1 MKQLVLSVL
10 LSFGFYSS
18 FNAQIKGLV
27 QGADSISKKP
37 IYGAKVKLIHAKTGA
52 ITSEEG
58 TFELVLPKLLPDT
71 LVISAI
77 GYYSDTIIL
86 DKKDRFIS
94 LNVTLYSAKLLDE
107 VVISFKR
114 NSHGISKLKT
124 LHVEELTSAELR
136 KAACCNL
143 SESFETNAS
152 VDVNIT
158 DAVSGAKKIQM
169 MGLDGVYTQIQLEN
183 IPYLRGLESS
193 FGLQSISGTWI
204 ESIQITKGT
213 GNVVNGY
220 ESMAGLV
227 NLELKKPKEMERFY
241 ANVYQN
247 AFGRSELNLNAGY
260 KLNEKWSTGWLAH
273 ASAVYGNIDHNNDG
287 FRDLPMGDNI
297 AFMNRWDFDGKNK
310 EIQFGF
316 NAYQDRKV
324 GGQTGFYRGKP
335 SIVNPTANYG
345 VLLNSRHIHVFA
357 KTGFF
362 GKKPMRSLG
371 ILYNLKYQTMDGQFG
386 LRMFE
391 GTEKRGYI
399 NAIYDDIIGTSDH
412 KIKIG
417 GSLVALAITQK
428 ADSLI
433 QSRTEIVPGIFGEY
447 TFTGSRFTGV
457 FGSRYDYHNLYG
469 SQFSPRI
476 HTKYSASEFT
486 DIRFTIGKGWRV
498 PNYIIDN
505 ISLLA
510 NSKQWIAPIE
520 TKPEISWNAG
530 TSIVHEFKFGGQKA
544 SISIDYY
551 HTRFTNQLVVDR
563 DESVNAIVFTN
574 LEKASYSNSFQT
586 ELSFSPF
593 KNFDVR
599 LAYKFLDVK
608 AEYGG
613 EMRQQVMIPRNRGF
627 MNLAYKTRNKRWEFD
642 LTCSIFGASRLPV
655 QTNSADT
662 TLILLN
668 TKGQVYPMVNGQ
680 ITYVYKKWNFY
691 LGGENLTNFK
701 QQNPIIDAQ
710 NPFSNTFD
718 ATNSWGPIMGIN
730 LYAGLRFSLAQ
741 PKKKESKHEQ
751 HSDDHDNHNH

>member
-27 QGADSISKKP
+27 QGTDSISKKP
-37 IYGAKVKLIHAKTGA
+37 LFGAKVKLIHSKTGV

-58 TFELVLPKLLPDT
+58 TFEIVLPKLLPDT
-71 LVISAI
+71 LVISAV

-94 LNVTLYSAKLLDE
+94 LNITLYSQKLLDE
-107 VVISFKR
+107 VVVSFKR

-227 NLELKKPKEMERFY
+227 NLELKKPREMERFY

-247 AFGRSELNLNAGY
+247 AFGRSELNLNAGTI
-260 KLNEKWSTGWLAH
+260 LNEKWSTGWLAH
-273 ASAVYGNIDHNNDG
+273 ASTVYGNIDHNNDG

-297 AFMNRWDFDGKNK
+297 AFMNRWEYNGKNG
-310 EIQFGF
+310 EAQFGF

-345 VLLNSRHIHVFA
+345 VLLNSRHIDVFA

-386 LRMFE
+386 LRMFD

-412 KIKIG
+412 KIKVG
-417 GSLVALAITQK
+417 GSLVALMISQK
-428 ADSLI
+428 ADSLT
-433 QSRTEIVPGIFGEY
+433 QDRMEIVPGFFSEY
-447 TFTGSRFTGV
+447 TFTSSRLTSVIG
-457 FGSRYDYHNLYG
+457 GRYDYHNLFG

-476 HTKYSASEFT
+476 HAKYSASEYT
-486 DIRFTIGKGWRV
+486 DIRFTVGKGWRV
-498 PNYIIDN
+498 PNYMIDN

-510 NSKQWIAPIE
+510 NSKQWIAPAE
-520 TKPEISWNAG
+520 TKPEISWNIGA
-530 TSIVHEFKFGGQKA
+530 SIVHEFKFLSQKA
-544 SISIDYY
+544 SLTLDYY
-551 HTRFTNQLVVDR
+551 HTRFRNQLVVDR

-574 LEKASYSNSFQT
+574 LEEGSYSNSFQT
-586 ELSFSPF
+586 ELSISPF

-627 MNLAYKTRNKRWEFD
+627 VNLAYRTRNKRWEFD
-642 LTCSIFGASRLPV
+642 LTCSVFGASRLPV

-662 TLILLN
+662 TLILFN

-691 LGGENLTNFK
+691 MGGENLTNYK
-701 QQNPIIDAQ
+701 QHNPIIDAQ
-710 NPFSNTFD
+710 NPFSNAFD

-730 LYAGLRFSLAQ
+730 VYAGLRFSILQ
-741 PKKKESKHEQ
+741 PKK
-751 HSDDHDNHNH
+751 

>member
-27 QGADSISKKP
+27 QGTDSISKKP
-37 IYGAKVKLIHAKTGA
+37 IYGAKVKFIHSKTGV

-58 TFELVLPKLLPDT
+58 TFEIVLPKLLPDT
-71 LVISAI
+71 LVISAV

-94 LNVTLYSAKLLDE
+94 LNITLYSQKLLDE
-107 VVISFKR
+107 VVVSFKR

-227 NLELKKPKEMERFY
+227 NLELKKPREMERFY

-247 AFGRSELNLNAGY
+247 AFGRSELNLNAGTI
-260 KLNEKWSTGWLAH
+260 LNEKWSTGWLAH
-273 ASAVYGNIDHNNDG
+273 ASTVYGNIDHNNDG

-297 AFMNRWDFDGKNK
+297 AFMNRWEYNGKNG
-310 EIQFGF
+310 EAQFGF

-345 VLLNSRHIHVFA
+345 VLLNSRHIDVFA

-386 LRMFE
+386 LRMFD

-412 KIKIG
+412 KIKVG
-417 GSLVALAITQK
+417 GSLVALMISQK
-428 ADSLI
+428 ADSLT
-433 QSRTEIVPGIFGEY
+433 QDRMEIVPGFFSEY
-447 TFTGSRFTGV
+447 TFTSSRLTSVIG
-457 FGSRYDYHNLYG
+457 GRYDYHNLFG

-476 HTKYSASEFT
+476 HAKYSASEYT
-486 DIRFTIGKGWRV
+486 EIRFTVGKGWRV
-498 PNYIIDN
+498 PNYMIDN

-510 NSKQWIAPIE
+510 NSKQWIAPAE
-520 TKPEISWNAG
+520 TKPEISWNIGA
-530 TSIVHEFKFGGQKA
+530 SIVHEFKFLSQKA
-544 SISIDYY
+544 SLTLDYY
-551 HTRFTNQLVVDR
+551 HTRFRNQLVVDR

-574 LEKASYSNSFQT
+574 LEEGSYSNSFQT
-586 ELSFSPF
+586 ELSISPF

-627 MNLAYKTRNKRWEFD
+627 VNLAYRTRNKRWEFD
-642 LTCSIFGASRLPV
+642 LTCSVFGASRLPV

-662 TLILLN
+662 TLILFN

-730 LYAGLRFSLAQ
+730 VYAGLRFSILQ
-741 PKKKESKHEQ
+741 PKKK
-751 HSDDHDNHNH
+751 

>member
-1 MKQLVLSVL
+1 MKHVFLSVL
-10 LSFGFYSS
+10 LSLGFYSAS
-18 FNAQIKGLV
+18 NAQIKGLV

-37 IYGAKVKLIHAKTGA
+37 IYGAKVKLLHAKTGVV
-52 ITSEEG
+52 TTEEG

-77 GYYSDTIIL
+77 GYYADTIIL

-94 LNVTLYSAKLLDE
+94 LNVTLYSEKLLEE
-107 VVISFKR
+107 VIVSFKR
-114 NSHGISKLKT
+114 NSHSISKLKT

-241 ANVYQN
+241 ANIYQN
-247 AFGRSELNLNAGY
+247 IFGRSELNLNGGY

-273 ASAVYGNIDHNNDG
+273 ASTVYGNIDHNNDG

-335 SIVNPTANYG
+335 AIVNPTANYG
-345 VLLNSRHIHVFA
+345 VLLNSRHIDVFA

-386 LRMFE
+386 LRQFD
-391 GTEKRGYI
+391 GTEKRAYI

-412 KIKIG
+412 KMKVG

-428 ADSLI
+428 ADSLS
-433 QSRTEIVPGIFGEY
+433 QNRTEIVPGIFGEY

-457 FGSRYDYHNLYG
+457 FGARYDYHSLYG
-469 SQFSPRI
+469 SQLSPRI

-486 DIRFTIGKGWRV
+486 DIRFTAGKGWRV

-510 NSKQWIAPIE
+510 NAKQWIAPTE

-530 TSIVHEFKFGGQKA
+530 TSIVHEFKFSGQKA

-551 HTRFTNQLVVDR
+551 YTRFTNQLVVDR
-563 DESVNAIVFTN
+563 DESVNAIVFSN
-574 LEKASYSNSFQT
+574 LENASYSNSFQT
-586 ELSFSPF
+586 ELSLTPF

-642 LTCSIFGASRLPV
+642 LTCSVFGASRLPV

-662 TLILLN
+662 TLILFD

-701 QQNPIIDAQ
+701 QKNPIIDAQ

-730 LYAGLRFSLAQ
+730 VYAGLRFAIAQ
-741 PKKKESKHEQ
+741 PKDKKTETQRTFK
-751 HSDDHDNHNH
+751 